1 MIPKGNRGN
10 AISIL
15 KNDQIVDTTPDQN
28 DFVSTHITCF
38 DSYDLEND
46 IFELRHSGGNNDV
59 SIFVNIVHEGVT
71 SQLLFGSKLDLT
83 WINIDGDDLECLTNK
98 ESTNFIRIK
107 NKNIIE
113 SQCIGW

>member
-10 AISIL
+10 AISIV

-46 IFELRHSGGNNDV
+46 IFEIRHSGGNNGV
-59 SIFVNIVHEGVT
+59 TIYVNIVHEGIT
-71 SQLLFGSKLDLT
+71 SQLFFGSKMDLSWVT
-83 WINIDGDDLECLTNK
+83 IDGDDLKCLENI
-98 ESTNFIRIK
+98 ESTNSIRIK
-107 NKNIIE
+107 NRNIID
-113 SQCIGW
+113 SQCIGL